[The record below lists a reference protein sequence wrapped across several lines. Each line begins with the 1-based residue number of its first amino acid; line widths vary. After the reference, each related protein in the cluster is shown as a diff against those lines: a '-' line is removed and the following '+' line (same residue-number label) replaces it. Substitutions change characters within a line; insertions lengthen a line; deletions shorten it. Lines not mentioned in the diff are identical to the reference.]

1 MNLLRNSWKN
11 RWLVVMSLPALILFI
26 MFSYIPMFGLVLAF
40 KKFDYSKGIFGSP
53 WCGLNNFRLLFIS
66 GQTFWR
72 LTRNTVGYYLLFT
85 VTGTIGNVFLAIGI
99 NEFACK
105 KLGKF
110 FQSCMIL
117 PTFITYIAVTFIVYA
132 CLRTDGGLVNR
143 LVGKNINWYLKAEA
157 WPVILLIVRTW
168 KSVGYGSVLY
178 LSVLAGIDTQLYE
191 AAALDGANARQR
203 MWHITLPMLMPMVAI
218 MTLLGLGSIMNSDT
232 GLFYQVTKNIGA
244 LYRTTQVLDSYVL
257 NAIMSSTDFSLTSAI
272 TFYQSV
278 VGCIMVVGT
287 NAIVRKVSPENALF

>member
-11 RWLVVMSLPALILFI
+11 RWLIVMSLPALILFI

-85 VTGTIGNVFLAIGI
+85 ITGTIGNVFLAIGI
-99 NEFACK
+99 YEFAYK

-117 PTFITYIAVTFIVYA
+117 PTFITYIRGNIYCV
-132 CLRTDGGLVNR
+132 CLSPNGWGSGQPS
-143 LVGKNINWYLKAEA
+143 VGKEHKLVFKRGCLACH
-157 WPVILLIVRTW
+157 
-168 KSVGYGSVLY
+168 SVDRADMEERRLRFGS
-178 LSVLAGIDTQLYE
+178 LSVCFGRDRYTTLRGSGAG
-191 AAALDGANARQR
+191 RSQR
-203 MWHITLPMLMPMVAI
+203 P
-218 MTLLGLGSIMNSDT
+218 D
-232 GLFYQVTKNIGA
+232 
-244 LYRTTQVLDSYVL
+244 
-257 NAIMSSTDFSLTSAI
+257 
-272 TFYQSV
+272 
-278 VGCIMVVGT
+278 
-287 NAIVRKVSPENALF
+287 RKCGISPSPCCCPWWPS

>member
-1 MNLLRNSWKN
+1 
-11 RWLVVMSLPALILFI
+11 MSLPALILFI

-99 NEFACK
+99 HEFACK

-143 LVGKNINWYLKAEA
+143 LVGKNHKLVFKSGSMAGHFVDCADMEERWLRLG
-157 WPVILLIVRTW
+157 PL
-168 KSVGYGSVLY
+168 SVGPGRHRYTALRGGGRWTGPTPDRGC
-178 LSVLAGIDTQLYE
+178 GISRY
-191 AAALDGANARQR
+191 
-203 MWHITLPMLMPMVAI
+203 P
-218 MTLLGLGSIMNSDT
+218 
-232 GLFYQVTKNIGA
+232 
-244 LYRTTQVLDSYVL
+244 
-257 NAIMSSTDFSLTSAI
+257 
-272 TFYQSV
+272 
-278 VGCIMVVGT
+278 C
-287 NAIVRKVSPENALF
+287 